1 MASQKINIE
10 KEVLAIRIL
19 AEYSDLN
26 KYIYM
31 VFFIDK
37 FYSKLIDI
45 SFVISS
51 DHKLLKF
58 LNSYTDLLEL
68 YKHIEI
74 YNKINPVGSSY
85 HKKFKESINNI
96 LSEDRSLNNIIVY
109 HNNNN
114 IISIIDMFSA
124 SMNRF
129 MDFHIGTFDIVHNII
144 SIDDVNLAMENLH
157 KELENM
163 ANSQSS
169 GSSEN
174 KDESS
179 INENAM
185 PNYKLINASFIV
197 DPVAGKSINDIQP
210 GDKVIVSI
218 NSNTVEENIIYLE
231 LNGKQDK
238 YSKYLVPAEVLEKNV
253 EEKSIK
259 ILLKLIEGYCC
270 LIEESEPIK
279 LKIFNSNKDI
289 YTMPEKTNEK
299 DTAAEKET
307 SDEKVSFIKKLLPKV
322 DTFKL
327 AMLGLGAVIVI
338 VFISIV
344 YVFFFQA

>member
-1 MASQKINIE
+1 MASQKINAE
-10 KEVLAIRIL
+10 KEVLAIRIS
-19 AEYSDLN
+19 AEYSDLD

-37 FYSKLIDI
+37 FYSKLIDMT
-45 SFVISS
+45 FVISG

-74 YNKINPVGSSY
+74 YNKINTVGSSY
-85 HKKFKESINNI
+85 LNKFKESINNI
-96 LSEDRSLNNIIVY
+96 LSEDRNINNIIVY

-114 IISIIDMFSA
+114 IISIIDMFSS

-129 MDFHIGTFDIVHNII
+129 MDFHIGTFDIVHNVI

-163 ANSQSS
+163 SNSQSAVN
-169 GSSEN
+169 SEN
-174 KDESS
+174 K
-179 INENAM
+179 NEASGNANSV

-197 DPVAGKSINDIQP
+197 DPISGKSINDIQP

-279 LKIFNSNKDI
+279 LKIFNPNKDV
-289 YTMPEKTNEK
+289 YTMPEK
-299 DTAAEKET
+299 D
-307 SDEKVSFIKKLLPKV
+307 DEKFSSNKNESFIKKLLPKM

-327 AMLGLGAVIVI
+327 AMLGLGAVIII

-344 YVFFFQA
+344 YVFFFQG